1 MFFIMRFERET
12 WRDSEGLG
20 KSQRDSE
27 GLGETQRD
35 SDEADKSGEA
45 DKTEEG

>member
-1 MFFIMRFERET
+1 MRFERVRKSWRDLENLRET
-12 WRDSEGLG
+12 WR
-20 KSQRDSE
+20 

-45 DKTEEG
+45 DKTDKLEEG